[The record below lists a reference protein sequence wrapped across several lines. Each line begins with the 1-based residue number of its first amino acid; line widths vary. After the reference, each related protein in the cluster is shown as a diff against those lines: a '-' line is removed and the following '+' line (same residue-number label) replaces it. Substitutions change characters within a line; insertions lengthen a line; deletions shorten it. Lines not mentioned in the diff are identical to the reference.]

1 MRLTYRLLDT
11 YRKEIFYIVL
21 RHILIN
27 YYQELMKLNL
37 ERPIL
42 NGIVIKKVIF
52 NNLVIFLKLV
62 QRNLKNL
69 LIIIIKLLK
78 L

>member
-62 QRNLKNL
+62 QKNLKNL

>member
-1 MRLTYRLLDT
+1 MQLTYRLLDIC
-11 YRKEIFYIVL
+11 RKETFYIVL